1 MVGPRMVVRSG
12 QAAEPWGLTAV
23 LDPAGLR
30 FIHDIGP
37 AGAGGGPSSLVDW
50 MDKETQKAGGCVD
63 LWWFMMIYDDLSI

>member
-1 MVGPRMVVRSG
+1 MYTYRNHMQTMYKPYINCWLPTQSLG

-37 AGAGGGPSSLVDW
+37 AGAGGAWRKL
-50 MDKETQKAGGCVD
+50 
-63 LWWFMMIYDDLSI
+63 